1 MNHERRKMERFF
13 IVNSDNGQAEILR
26 PYLAAGSGE
35 LAVGTGQT
43 VRCHGSLM
51 RFVTRT
57 LM

>member
-1 MNHERRKMERFF
+1 MERFF
-13 IVNSDNGQAEILR
+13 IVNSDNGQAEILP
-26 PYLAAGSGE
+26 PYLAAGSSE